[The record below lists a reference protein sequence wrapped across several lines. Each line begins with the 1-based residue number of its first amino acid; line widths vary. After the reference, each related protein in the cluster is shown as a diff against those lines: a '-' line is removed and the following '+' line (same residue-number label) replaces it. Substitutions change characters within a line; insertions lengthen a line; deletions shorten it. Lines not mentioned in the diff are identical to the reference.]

1 MMNQKAEIKNIGRLV
16 FLHLFPGIVFS
27 IVYIFI
33 STSGLLDGCPKI
45 VIASL
50 SSVFSTI
57 PIELGL
63 LFYVAKK
70 ETGNY
75 NLFNI
80 LGLKSR
86 LSIVKL
92 MGFSLLL
99 LVVGVIIM
107 TVMKPFSDYSLHV
120 VFHWIPDWYIWSQ
133 DMSLFSR
140 NMILLAIAAD
150 FIIITLLVPIIEEFY
165 FRGFLLSRMKWMGKY
180 SVLFNVVLF
189 SIYNFQSPW
198 LVLTRSLYMLPL
210 VYLVYKKDSM
220 KLGIFVHCI
229 ANFTDV
235 VTLML
240 LLK

>member
-1 MMNQKAEIKNIGRLV
+1 MMNQNAEIKNIGELI
-16 FLHLFPGIVFS
+16 FLHLIPGIAFC

-33 STSGLLDGCPKI
+33 SKSGLLVGCPKI

-63 LFYVAKK
+63 LFYAVKK
-70 ETGNY
+70 DAGNY
-75 NLFNI
+75 NIFNI

-86 LSIVKL
+86 LSIVK
-92 MGFSLLL
+92 MIGFSLLL
-99 LVVGVIIM
+99 LVAGAIIM
-107 TVMKPFSDYSLHV
+107 TVMKPFTDYSLNV
-120 VFHWIPDWYIWSQ
+120 VFHWIPDWYTWSQ
-133 DMSLFSR
+133 DMSLYSR
-140 NMILLAIAAD
+140 NMILLTIAAD
-150 FIIITLLVPIIEEFY
+150 VIIFTLLVPVIEEFY
-165 FRGFLLSRMKWMGKY
+165 FRGYLLSRMKWMGKY

-189 SIYNFQSPW
+189 SIYNFQTPW
-198 LVLTRSLYMLPL
+198 LLLTRILYMLPF

-229 ANFTDV
+229 ANFTEV
-235 VTLML
+235 VPLLL

>member
-1 MMNQKAEIKNIGRLV
+1 MNQNAEIKNIGKLI
-16 FLHLFPGIVFS
+16 FLHLFPGIVFI
-27 IVYIFI
+27 IVYILI
-33 STSGLLDGCPKI
+33 SKSGLLDGCPKI

-50 SSVFSTI
+50 SSVFSII
-57 PIELGL
+57 PIELGI
-63 LFYVAKK
+63 LFYFAKK

-75 NLFNI
+75 NLFTI
-80 LGLKSR
+80 LGLKNR
-86 LSIVKL
+86 LSLVKL

-107 TVMKPFSDYSLHV
+107 TVMKPASDYTLHV

-140 NMILLAIAAD
+140 NMILLTIAAD
-150 FIIITLLVPIIEEFY
+150 LIIFTLLVPIIEEFY
-165 FRGFLLSRMKWMGKY
+165 FRGYLLSRMKWMGKY
-180 SVLFNVVLF
+180 SVLLNVVLF

-198 LVLTRSLYMLPL
+198 LILTRILFMLPF

-220 KLGIFVHCI
+220 KLGIVVHCI
-229 ANFTDV
+229 ANFTEV
-235 VTLML
+235 VTLLL